1 MAKLSNTEE
10 ISLISDWK
18 TGRYSQ
24 RDLSDKYNCSK
35 GKVSQLTQGIEKA
48 QNGHLVDCQISILSA
63 KAYLSDA
70 EMTAIMTTAQNEIF
84 NKCLITNASQLNLV
98 RATQYLAGNK
108 KLEKINVGDGI
119 QQFEEVGLGADD
131 FKQCQDAI
139 DKASIT
145 LGVNQ
150 RHAPKQD
157 INLTNAQQNNFTT
170 EELTQA
176 ISEALPD

>member
-1 MAKLSNTEE
+1 MAKLSDTEE
-10 ISLISDWK
+10 QNLISDWK

-24 RDLSDKYNCSK
+24 RDLAEKYNCSK

-63 KAYLSDA
+63 KSYLSDA

-84 NKCLITNASQLNLV
+84 NKGLITNASQLNLV

-157 INLTNAQQNNFTT
+157 ISLTNAQQNNFTT
-170 EELTQA
+170 AELTLA